1 MVLFDFCGTYL
12 ILAFIPFCDAV
23 CSFPNELRGVWISL
37 YNGPMVF
44 GTSSISGYNTSI
56 PNMQTL
62 HLNCVERNSTFYILK
77 SSHVFKVF
85 GHELHMYMCL
95 EMEQQSGFVF
105 QYYIRTDY
113 DSYLNEFMNGHVKVN
128 TYTLD
133 EVCVPGLGNE
143 ILLVRNVS
151 LMQNSL
157 GSLCPQIIQGYYGNI
172 TQVSTENG
180 MCSDGYFDSCEQST
194 RFKLD
199 IDNNCSNMFGNTT
212 FTCVHYIED
221 SGSHLYAWTN
231 NAELYKFSPFGF
243 FCMNVSEVDGV
254 VRISIHPDLCSIGDN
269 TILSFQLQDVF
280 DECFEDAT
288 KDVSTVTKDKKLKS
302 PISPGVIVVISLVVF
317 ISVTCAIIF
326 VIHWQRKRLCLH
338 CTRRKSNEDYRF
350 DDVATKTQDIESVQ

>member
-1 MVLFDFCGTYL
+1 MVISDFCCTYL
-12 ILAFIPFCDAV
+12 LLAFVPFCDAV
-23 CSFPNELRGVWISL
+23 CSFPDELRGVWISL
-37 YNGPMVF
+37 YNGPMVLGLLEMKTKLKACSLF
-44 GTSSISGYNTSI
+44 CRSSS
-56 PNMQTL
+56 
-62 HLNCVERNSTFYILK
+62 
-77 SSHVFKVF
+77 VFKVF
-85 GHELHMYMCL
+85 GHEVHMYMCL
-95 EMEQQSGFVF
+95 EMEQKSGFVF
-105 QYYIRTDY
+105 QYYIRTDF
-113 DSYLNEFMNGHVKVN
+113 DSYLNEFMKGHVKTN
-128 TYTLD
+128 TSTLD

-151 LMQNSL
+151 LMQSSI

-172 TQVSTENG
+172 TQDSTENV

-194 RFKLD
+194 HFKLD

-243 FCMNVSEVDGV
+243 FCMIVSQADGV
-254 VRISIHPDLCSIGDN
+254 VRISIHSDLCSIADN
-269 TILSFQLQDVF
+269 TIISFQLQDVF
-280 DECFEDAT
+280 AT
-288 KDVSTVTKDKKLKS
+288 KDVSTVTKDKKLES
-302 PISPGVIVVISLVVF
+302 HISPGVIVMISLVVF